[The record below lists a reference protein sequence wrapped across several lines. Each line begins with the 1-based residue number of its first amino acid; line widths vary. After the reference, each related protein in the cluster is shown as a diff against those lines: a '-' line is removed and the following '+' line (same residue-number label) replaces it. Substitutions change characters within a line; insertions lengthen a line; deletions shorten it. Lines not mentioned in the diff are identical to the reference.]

1 MTESIKNEQYCWE
14 KEFQLKYYE
23 MDFKRILKPS
33 SLLNFLQDL
42 ATINADM
49 LGFGYDFTSDKNLGW
64 FLVRYHFEFDEYPSG
79 LDEIIIK
86 TEARGYAKFFA
97 FRDFEIWTADNQT
110 RLGRVISQW
119 MLVDLETKNVSQI
132 ANVIDFMPVFEK
144 RADDL
149 LFDKVFAPLKVDL
162 EANFEIR
169 YDDID
174 VNQHVNNANYI
185 VWAFETLTWE
195 FRSRHKLKTLDVI
208 FKKEIQLG
216 ADVVSKVELRPE
228 SKTTIHLLKNRE
240 TGDDLCQL
248 KAIWK

>member
-49 LGFGYDFTSDKNLGW
+49 LGFGYDFTSEKNLGW

-79 LDEIIIK
+79 LDEILIK
-86 TEARGYAKFFA
+86 TEARGYSKFFA

-110 RLGRVISQW
+110 RLGRVVSQW
-119 MLVDLETKNVSQI
+119 MLVDLDTKNVEQI
-132 ANVIDFMPVFEK
+132 SKIIDFMPVFEK
-144 RADDL
+144 RNDDL
-149 LFDKVFAPLKVDL
+149 LFEKVFPPLKTDL
-162 EANFEIR
+162 ESAFEIR

-195 FRSRHKLKTLDVI
+195 FRSRHKLKILDII
-208 FKKEIQLG
+208 FKKEVQLG
-216 ADVVSKVELRPE
+216 SDVVSKVELRPE
-228 SKTTIHLLKNRE
+228 AKTTIHLLKNRE
-240 TGDDLCQL
+240 TGDDLCMI